1 MAEVLGLVTAIG
13 AIITSGFQLATA
25 ISTIVDDLGTAGA
38 QVQAIAV
45 ETRTILLTLRSINK
59 HLVRANRVTTEVANI
74 VGDIIAL
81 CRKDIDDIKECMAPL
96 LGKRAEEMVLK
107 HKLRWLFAKS
117 KVSTRQASLNS
128 LKLTLALFLQALD
141 LMEED
146 YIEDYMQAVVQQ
158 KVSESKNV
166 KRAFI
171 EAERRDQALEKA
183 YEPSPAI
190 SSLKMIDQ
198 PGLEIEK
205 LSQTICII
213 TEDIDETDCDQSIS
227 QAMVKVIHRQ
237 SGDGSSDEE
246 GSDLLPSHQSG
257 LDHTNSTIDL
267 IDDISDDHFMAIADR
282 MRLQK
287 TVSSF
292 ALVVLHQRQEM
303 EPGITDA
310 EGASTMPPS
319 DGLLGAQTPFSSS
332 SNAPQTA
339 RTPNDATGRQPP
351 QFARNYW
358 EPRYSGYPA
367 PGYAPPHPGPSHG
380 GLNNPEFGFYPDPP
394 RSTSPPS
401 NRFSRHDRE
410 NMRMQEELALLRNE
424 VAKNEEERAKLEAER
439 AAREAI
445 EAERKA
451 EEQRQKLHQEAMS
464 RAEREARQ
472 KYEEELKAQAEAKM
486 AKQKYEEEI
495 LRAAAEAKRQQ
506 FLKHF
511 SRKQVDQGKQ

>member
-1 MAEVLGLVTAIG
+1 
-13 AIITSGFQLATA
+13 
-25 ISTIVDDLGTAGA
+25 
-38 QVQAIAV
+38 
-45 ETRTILLTLRSINK
+45 
-59 HLVRANRVTTEVANI
+59 
-74 VGDIIAL
+74 
-81 CRKDIDDIKECMAPL
+81 
-96 LGKRAEEMVLK
+96 
-107 HKLRWLFAKS
+107 
-117 KVSTRQASLNS
+117 
-128 LKLTLALFLQALD
+128 
-141 LMEED
+141 
-146 YIEDYMQAVVQQ
+146 MQAVVQQ
-158 KVSESKNV
+158 KVSESQNV

-190 SSLKMIDQ
+190 SSLKMIGQ
-198 PGLEIEK
+198 SVLETEK
-205 LSQTICII
+205 LSQTICTT
-213 TEDIDETDCDQSIS
+213 TEDFEEIDGDQFIS
-227 QAMVKVIHRQ
+227 QAMVKVIHSQ

-246 GSDLLPSHQSG
+246 GSDLLPSHKLG

-267 IDDISDDHFMAIADR
+267 IDDISDDHFMAIADH

-292 ALVVLHQRQEM
+292 ALVVIHQRQEM
-303 EPGITDA
+303 EPDDATFVSTAEDNSSVVQSEEATSATGSGASQWRGNRAETTSEATGNTDA

-367 PGYAPPHPGPSHG
+367 PGYTPPHPGPSHG
-380 GLNNPEFGFYPDPP
+380 GLNSPEFGFYPDPP

-424 VAKNEEERAKLEAER
+424 VAKNEEEKRARQEIQTRRELEEKIRIDTENAVAKRMEGMRKAERDARVEIERAKLEAER

-451 EEQRQKLHQEAMS
+451 EEQRQKLHQEAMN

-495 LRAAAEAKRQQ
+495 LRAAAEAKRQSR
-506 FLKHF
+506 FLKLF

>member
-1 MAEVLGLVTAIG
+1 
-13 AIITSGFQLATA
+13 
-25 ISTIVDDLGTAGA
+25 
-38 QVQAIAV
+38 
-45 ETRTILLTLRSINK
+45 
-59 HLVRANRVTTEVANI
+59 
-74 VGDIIAL
+74 
-81 CRKDIDDIKECMAPL
+81 
-96 LGKRAEEMVLK
+96 
-107 HKLRWLFAKS
+107 
-117 KVSTRQASLNS
+117 
-128 LKLTLALFLQALD
+128 
-141 LMEED
+141 
-146 YIEDYMQAVVQQ
+146 MQAVVQQ
-158 KVSESKNV
+158 KVSESQNV

-183 YEPSPAI
+183 YEPSLAI

-205 LSQTICII
+205 LSQTICTI
-213 TEDIDETDCDQSIS
+213 TEDIDEIDCDQSIS

-267 IDDISDDHFMAIADR
+267 IDDISDDHFMAIADH

-292 ALVVLHQRQEM
+292 ALVVIHQRQEM
-303 EPGITDA
+303 EPDDATFVSTAEDNSSVVQSEEANSATGSGASQWRGNRAETTSEATGNTDA

-424 VAKNEEERAKLEAER
+424 VAKNEEEKRARQEIQTRRELEEKIRIDTENAVAKRMEGMRKAERDARVEIERAKLEAER

-451 EEQRQKLHQEAMS
+451 EEQRQKLHQEAMN

-495 LRAAAEAKRQQ
+495 LRAAAEAKRQSR
-506 FLKHF
+506 FLKLF